1 MMRSIEIFFAAII
14 LFSAFLVTSY
24 FAVLPSPRLL
34 SSSNLR
40 ELAFSTLETLDAN
53 GELSRTVFTSFSDP
67 SWTNLQVALA
77 ASLPPNIVYNLSV
90 YNIVTSPSGVV
101 TYNLVQS
108 FSDSQGDLGVGS
120 DSSSHIVTS
129 SNVTFTVKPQKIG
142 ESMGK
147 NITLYLLNC
156 NDANG
161 WWVTGYSGQSLA
173 SDLYNLLSP
182 YFQKTVLVN
191 STYQLGQLLNGI
203 SLKGERLQDAVVI
216 NTFGEAV
223 PIPAGYYSTIGY
235 RSSDRSYAN
244 YTYTLG
250 LRVNTYN
257 WTWVSIV
264 GYPFYYVTN
273 TKTFNTTQNTWGIYG
288 MRIMGTDG
296 TGGGPSGLNAFLRG
310 LDGQSYSYNSNGI
323 TGSPGIVQFTW
334 NASYYSNYYGIYP
347 SPYQTSTR
355 ALPTSILGPSGYH
368 LYVLPNSY
376 IFQVVNNWIA
386 GATYNHKGADNKIH
400 GSFTAIGLTRTPDIR
415 LTALG
420 LLQFYH
426 PTIYKSEY
434 GASGTSR
441 LVVLQLAQQGG
452 V

>member
-53 GELSRTVFTSFSDP
+53 GELSRTVFSSFSDP
-67 SWTNLQVALA
+67 SWTSLQVALA
-77 ASLPPNIVYNLSV
+77 ASLPPNIVYNISV
-90 YNIVTSPSGVV
+90 YNVVTSASGVV
-101 TYNLVQS
+101 TYDLVHS

-120 DSSSHIVTS
+120 ESSSHIVTS

-142 ESMGK
+142 ESFGK

-161 WWVTGYSGQSLA
+161 WWITGYNAQSLA

-182 YFQKTVLVN
+182 YFQKTVLIN
-191 STYQLGQLLNGI
+191 STSQLGQLLDGTA
-203 SLKGERLQDAVVI
+203 LKGERLQDAVVI

-223 PIPAGYYSTIGY
+223 PIPAGYYTTQGY
-235 RSSDRSYAN
+235 DSGHSSYAR
-244 YTYTLG
+244 YAYIVG
-250 LRVNTYN
+250 QRVNTYN

-273 TKTFNTTQNTWGIYG
+273 TAFFATAQNGWGIYG
-288 MRIMGTDG
+288 MRMV
-296 TGGGPSGLNAFLRG
+296 SGYGLGCFLRG
-310 LDGQSYSYNSNGI
+310 LDGQSYSYTSEP
-323 TGSPGIVQFTW
+323 TGSPGVVRFTW
-334 NASYYSNYYGIYP
+334 NASYYSNYYGVYP

-355 ALPTSILGPSGYH
+355 ALYRSTLSTYH
-368 LYVLPNSY
+368 LSYTPNSL
-376 IFQVVNNWIA
+376 IFQETTDHYFA
-386 GATYNHKGADNKIH
+386 GGTYNHKESGVIH
-400 GSFTAIGLTRTPDIR
+400 GSFTAIGLTRIPDIR
-415 LTALG
+415 ITALG
-420 LLQFYH
+420 LLQYYR

-452 V
+452 A

>member
-34 SSSNLR
+34 SGSNMR
-40 ELAFSTLETLDAN
+40 ELAFSTLETLDSN
-53 GELSRTVFTSFSDP
+53 GELSRTVFSSLSDP
-67 SWTNLQVALA
+67 SWTNLQIALA
-77 ASLPPNIVYNLSV
+77 ASLPPNIVYNLSI
-90 YNIVTSPSGVV
+90 YNIVTSASGVV
-101 TYNLVQS
+101 TYDLVHS

-142 ESMGK
+142 ESFGK

-161 WWVTGYSGQSLA
+161 WWITGYNAQSLA

-182 YFQKTVLVN
+182 YFQKTVLIN
-191 STYQLGQLLNGI
+191 STSQLGQLLDGTA
-203 SLKGERLQDAVVI
+203 LKGERLQDAVVI

-223 PIPAGYYSTIGY
+223 PIPAGYYTTQGY
-235 RSSDRSYAN
+235 DSGHSSYAR
-244 YTYTLG
+244 YAYIVG
-250 LRVNTYN
+250 QRVNTYN

-273 TKTFNTTQNTWGIYG
+273 TAFFATAQNGWGIYG
-288 MRIMGTDG
+288 MRMV
-296 TGGGPSGLNAFLRG
+296 SGYGLGCFLRG
-310 LDGQSYSYNSNGI
+310 LDGQSYSYTSEP
-323 TGSPGIVQFTW
+323 TGSPGVVRFTW
-334 NASYYSNYYGIYP
+334 NASYYSNYYGVYP

-355 ALPTSILGPSGYH
+355 ALYRSTLSTYH
-368 LYVLPNSY
+368 LSYTPNSL
-376 IFQVVNNWIA
+376 IFQETTDHYFA
-386 GATYNHKGADNKIH
+386 GGTYNHKESGVIH
-400 GSFTAIGLTRTPDIR
+400 GSFTAIGLTRIPDIR
-415 LTALG
+415 ITALG
-420 LLQFYH
+420 LLQYYR

-452 V
+452 A

>member
-34 SSSNLR
+34 SGSNMR
-40 ELAFSTLETLDAN
+40 ELAFSTLETLDSN
-53 GELSRTVFTSFSDP
+53 GELSRTVFSSLSDP
-67 SWTNLQVALA
+67 SWTNLQIALA
-77 ASLPPNIVYNLSV
+77 ASLPPNIVYNLSI
-90 YNIVTSPSGVV
+90 YNIVTSASGVV
-101 TYNLVQS
+101 TYDLVHS

-142 ESMGK
+142 ESFGK

-161 WWVTGYSGQSLA
+161 WWITGYNAQSLA

-182 YFQKTVLVN
+182 YFQKTVLIN
-191 STYQLGQLLNGI
+191 STSQLGQLLDGTA
-203 SLKGERLQDAVVI
+203 LKGERLQDAVVI

-223 PIPAGYYSTIGY
+223 PIPAGYYTTQGY
-235 RSSDRSYAN
+235 DSGHSSYAR
-244 YTYTLG
+244 YAYIVG
-250 LRVNTYN
+250 QRVNTYN

-273 TKTFNTTQNTWGIYG
+273 TAFFATAQNGWGIYG
-288 MRIMGTDG
+288 MRMV
-296 TGGGPSGLNAFLRG
+296 SGYGLGCFLRG
-310 LDGQSYSYNSNGI
+310 LDGQSYSYTSEP
-323 TGSPGIVQFTW
+323 TGSPGVVRFTW
-334 NASYYSNYYGIYP
+334 DASYYSNYYGVYP

-355 ALPTSILGPSGYH
+355 ALYRSTLSTYH
-368 LYVLPNSY
+368 LSYTPNSL
-376 IFQVVNNWIA
+376 IFQETTDHYFA
-386 GATYNHKGADNKIH
+386 GGTYNHKESGVIH
-400 GSFTAIGLTRTPDIR
+400 GSFTAIGLTRIPDIR
-415 LTALG
+415 ITALG
-420 LLQFYH
+420 LLQYYR

-452 V
+452 A